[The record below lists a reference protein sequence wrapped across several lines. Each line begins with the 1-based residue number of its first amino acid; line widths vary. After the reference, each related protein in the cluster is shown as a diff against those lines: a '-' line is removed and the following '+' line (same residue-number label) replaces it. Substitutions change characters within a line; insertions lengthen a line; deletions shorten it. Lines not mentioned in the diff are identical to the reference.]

1 MKKLLLIVWFF
12 FVGICALIAQDNIY
26 IYYANGKSETVAISE
41 VDSISFTP
49 SVGIGNFKI
58 SPTRYV
64 SFSPGNLQYHP
75 KNDEWRFAPSQLDY
89 IGTDNKNIS
98 STYDGWIDLF
108 GCSAD
113 NTTAPFGVSSSE
125 DNDDY
130 LGDFVD
136 WGSNQIGADAP
147 NTWRT
152 LTRDEWNYLLYSRPN
167 ASSLHGVACVSGVN
181 GLIVL
186 PDNWVCQ
193 NKITFI
199 SGFPDYNGVA
209 YYGKF
214 QTISADKW
222 SIMEAAG
229 AVFLPAAGWRSG
241 TTVRDPWEY
250 GYYHLVLDDDPWMF
264 QILPVRVETHQSSS
278 SDYSSYEYSN
288 GYSVRLVHSGE

>member
-12 FVGICALIAQDNIY
+12 FVGICALIAQDNFY

-108 GCSAD
+108 GWSAD

-125 DNDDY
+125 DEDDY

-136 WGSNQIGADAP
+136 WGSNQIGDDAP

-152 LTRDEWNYLLYSRPN
+152 LTYDEWNYLLNRRPN
-167 ASSLHGVACVSGVN
+167 ASSLKGVACVSGVN
-181 GLIVL
+181 GLILL
-186 PDNWVCQ
+186 PDNWICQ
-193 NKITFI
+193 NEITII
-199 SGFPDYNGVA
+199 SGFYNYFGSEC
-209 YYGKF
+209 YGKV
-214 QTISADKW
+214 QTISADRW
-222 SIMEAAG
+222 SKMEAAG
-229 AVFLPAAGWRSG
+229 AVFLPAAGRRSG
-241 TTVRDPWEY
+241 TTVRYPWESGDY
-250 GYYHLVLDDDPWMF
+250 LLVHDGAPGVFMLSSCDVELYKNSYSYYYYPG
-264 QILPVRVETHQSSS
+264 R
-278 SDYSSYEYSN
+278 
-288 GYSVRLVHSGE
+288 SVRLVHSGE